1 MQSSVVLLFVLT
13 CIPLVLAPGP
23 SVAFVLATTL
33 TSGRQVALSAVGG
46 VELGYV
52 AHVVAAAAGI
62 SAILAASAAVFTAV
76 KVAGACYLVWLG
88 ITAWRSR
95 DLRLLGELG
104 SAGGAARPG
113 AAFRRGLVIGV
124 LNPKT
129 AVFFLSFLPQF
140 VRPDAGPAWF
150 QMTALGLL
158 FIVLAAVPD
167 TVWAVAGGAVARLFP
182 RTRVRTTERIS
193 GTVLFG
199 LAGYS
204 LTARH
209 A

>member
-1 MQSSVVLLFVLT
+1 MQSSVVLVFVLT

-33 TSGRQVALSAVGG
+33 SSGRWIAMSAVAG

-52 AHVVAAAAGI
+52 AHVIAAAAGI
-62 SAILAASAAVFTAV
+62 SAILAASAAAFTAV
-76 KVAGACYLVWLG
+76 KIAGACYLVWLG
-88 ITAWRSR
+88 IRVWRSR

-150 QMTALGLL
+150 QMTMLGLL

-167 TVWAVAGGAVARLFP
+167 TLWALGGGAVARLFP

-193 GTVLFG
+193 GTVFFG

>member
-33 TSGRQVALSAVGG
+33 TSGRRVALSAVGG
-46 VELGYV
+46 VELGYF

-62 SAILAASAAVFTAV
+62 SAILAASAAAFTAV

-140 VRPDAGPAWF
+140 VGR
-150 QMTALGLL
+150 MR
-158 FIVLAAVPD
+158 
-167 TVWAVAGGAVARLFP
+167 AR
-182 RTRVRTTERIS
+182 RGSR
-193 GTVLFG
+193 
-199 LAGYS
+199 
-204 LTARH
+204 
-209 A
+209 

>member
-1 MQSSVVLLFVLT
+1 MQFSVILLFVIA
-13 CIPLVLAPGP
+13 CVPLVLAPGP
-23 SVAFVLATTL
+23 SVAFILTTTL
-33 TSGRQVALSAVGG
+33 SSGRRVAMSAVGG

-52 AHVVAAAAGI
+52 AHVVAATAGI
-62 SAILAASAAVFTAV
+62 SAILAASAAAFTAV
-76 KVAGACYLVWLG
+76 KIAGACYLVWLG
-88 ITAWRSR
+88 IHAWRSR

-104 SAGGAARPG
+104 GAGGAAP
-113 AAFRRGLVIGV
+113 ASSAFRRGLVIGV

-140 VRPDAGPAWF
+140 VRPEAGPTWM
-150 QMTALGLL
+150 QMTVLGLL
-158 FIVLAAVPD
+158 FVILAAVPD
-167 TVWAVAGGAVARLFP
+167 TLWALGGGAIARLLP

-193 GTVLFG
+193 GTVFFG

-209 A
+209 S

>member
-1 MQSSVVLLFVLT
+1 MQPSVVLLFALT

-33 TSGRQVALSAVGG
+33 SSGRRVAMGAVAG

-52 AHVVAAAAGI
+52 AHVIAAAAGI
-62 SAILAASAAVFTAV
+62 SAILAASAAAFTAV
-76 KVAGACYLVWLG
+76 KIAGACYLVWLG

-104 SAGGAARPG
+104 SAGGATRSG

-140 VRPDAGPAWF
+140 VLPDAGPAWL
-150 QMTALGLL
+150 QMTVLGLL
-158 FIVLAAVPD
+158 FIVLAAMPD
-167 TVWAVAGGAVARLFP
+167 TLWALGGGAVARLFP

-193 GTVLFG
+193 GTVFFG
-199 LAGYS
+199 LAAYS